1 MFGFIFASRIY
12 LHSYSQIFTTK
23 RDERVKNLE
32 SHLIIAYGR
41 LVHKQP
47 RLCCVDPVSHISPDS
62 MKVRCT
68 RVEEN
73 KSIVPSRTRFM
84 YFLIQS
90 LPQLWVIVYDHPPMH
105 LDGHQLTE

>member
-32 SHLIIAYGR
+32 SHLILAYVR

-47 RLCCVDPVSHISPDS
+47 
-62 MKVRCT
+62 MRCT

-73 KSIVPSRTRFM
+73 KSIVPSRTLLM
-84 YFLIQS
+84 YFSIQS
-90 LPQLWVIVYDHPPMH
+90 LPQLWVIVYDHPPTH